1 MGDAA
6 RNLNEYECLQHGAGA
21 LAPVLPF
28 RPRPLPDA
36 PERAILAFPA
46 GLLPH
51 LPVPLQ
57 LELEANGQRFAVVLD
72 DVQAEADR
80 ARGALVLDG
89 RDWELL
95 VLGVESDRL
104 RPIDL
109 GPLLALRRE
118 RRLAEADVLA
128 GARGEPPRGSS
139 TAQVLARL
147 GVLLRTC
154 APLEPAQRDAA

>member
-1 MGDAA
+1 LKQDT
-6 RNLNEYECLQHGAGA
+6 GA

-28 RPRPLPDA
+28 RPRPLPEA
-36 PERAILAFPA
+36 PERAVLAFPA

-57 LELEANGQRFAVVLD
+57 LEVEASGERFAVVMD
-72 DVQAEADR
+72 DREAEERR
-80 ARGALVLDG
+80 AHGALVLDG

-118 RRLAEADVLA
+118 RRLTEEDVLA
-128 GARGEPPRGSS
+128 GARGEPPRGAS
-139 TAQVLARL
+139 TAHILARL
-147 GVLLRTC
+147 GAVLRRC
-154 APLEPAQRDAA
+154 ATIEAAQRDAA

>member
-1 MGDAA
+1 MGHAA
-6 RNLNEYECLQHGAGA
+6 RNLNENDCLKQDIGA

-28 RPRPLPDA
+28 RPRPLPEA
-36 PERAILAFPA
+36 PERAVLAFPA

-57 LELEANGQRFAVVLD
+57 LEVEASGGRFAVVLD
-72 DVQAEADR
+72 DHEAEERR

-104 RPIDL
+104 RPMDL

-118 RRLAEADVLA
+118 RRLTEEDVLA
-128 GARGEPPRGSS
+128 GARGEPPRGAS
-139 TAQVLARL
+139 TAQILARL
-147 GVLLRTC
+147 GVVLRSC
-154 APLEPAQRDAA
+154 APVEAAQRDAA

>member
-1 MGDAA
+1 MGYAA
-6 RNLNEYECLQHGAGA
+6 RIINEYEPLPHVAGT

-36 PERAILAFPA
+36 PERAVLAFPA

-57 LELEANGQRFAVVLD
+57 LEVEASERFAVVFD
-72 DVQAEADR
+72 DREAEER
-80 ARGALVLDG
+80 RTRGALVLDG

-109 GPLLALRRE
+109 GPLLTLRRE
-118 RRLAEADVLA
+118 RRLTEADVLA

-139 TAQVLARL
+139 TAHVLTRL
-147 GVLLRTC
+147 GLVLRSC
-154 APLEPAQRDAA
+154 APVETAQRDAA